1 MSSSMKRILAI
12 VAVIVIVF
20 VIVFVVV
27 LSPSRVEG
35 STGTH
40 WAASP
45 TYTRAST

>member
-1 MSSSMKRILAI
+1 MSSLMKRILAI

-20 VIVFVVV
+20 VVV
-27 LSPSRVEG
+27 LSTSRVEG

-45 TYTRAST
+45 TYTRGST